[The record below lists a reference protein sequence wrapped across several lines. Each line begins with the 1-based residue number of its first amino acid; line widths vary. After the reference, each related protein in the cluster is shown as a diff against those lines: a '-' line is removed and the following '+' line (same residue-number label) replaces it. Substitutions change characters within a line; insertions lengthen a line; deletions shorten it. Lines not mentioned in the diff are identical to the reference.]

1 MIDSKQRSQGM
12 IRSYQPVLSFVRKGL
27 DAVLV
32 VFGLAICMWLYNM
45 DWQQRDGLAA
55 ALALVFFYFTAELT
69 GLYRSWRGG
78 TLPQEAFRV
87 FVAWGAVVAAELM
100 VASATKTTANYS
112 RLMIGT
118 WFVITPCL
126 LAGSRIVVRQ
136 ALGWIRSRGYNSR
149 TVAIVGAGELAQ
161 WLGRRIAG
169 SPWMGFR
176 LIGFYA
182 DESRGGNDD
191 THSTAG
197 LIGGVEDV
205 VDLARQN
212 GVDVIYIALPMR
224 EEERIRRLLADL
236 ADTTASAYFVPD
248 FFTDSL
254 LRARWVTLGEI
265 QTISIFETPFDG
277 FDGWIKRLED
287 LVLGGVILALVA
299 VPMVLIALGVKLSS
313 AGPVFFRQ
321 RRYGAD
327 GREIRVWKFRTM
339 TVCEDGDRIL
349 QASRRDSRVTKFG
362 AFLRQTSLDELP
374 QLFNVLK
381 GEMSVVGPRPH
392 AVAHNEEYRKLIPG
406 YMLRHR
412 VKPGLTGWAQVNG
425 WRGQTDCLEKMA
437 RRVEHDLS
445 YIRNWSLWLDLK
457 ILLLTLIHGFRG
469 ENTY

>member
-161 WLGRRIAG
+161 WLGRG
-169 SPWMGFR
+169 SRAPKRGRCDLHRTADARRGADQETSSGLGGHDGF
-176 LIGFYA
+176 
-182 DESRGGNDD
+182 
-191 THSTAG
+191 
-197 LIGGVEDV
+197 GV
-205 VDLARQN
+205 
-212 GVDVIYIALPMR
+212 
-224 EEERIRRLLADL
+224 
-236 ADTTASAYFVPD
+236 F
-248 FFTDSL
+248 
-254 LRARWVTLGEI
+254 RAR
-265 QTISIFETPFDG
+265 
-277 FDGWIKRLED
+277 
-287 LVLGGVILALVA
+287 
-299 VPMVLIALGVKLSS
+299 
-313 AGPVFFRQ
+313 
-321 RRYGAD
+321 
-327 GREIRVWKFRTM
+327 
-339 TVCEDGDRIL
+339 
-349 QASRRDSRVTKFG
+349 
-362 AFLRQTSLDELP
+362 FL
-374 QLFNVLK
+374 
-381 GEMSVVGPRPH
+381 
-392 AVAHNEEYRKLIPG
+392 
-406 YMLRHR
+406 HR
-412 VKPGLTGWAQVNG
+412 
-425 WRGQTDCLEKMA
+425 
-437 RRVEHDLS
+437 
-445 YIRNWSLWLDLK
+445 
-457 ILLLTLIHGFRG
+457 
-469 ENTY
+469 